1 MPSISNTFIKLL
13 LISLVE
19 MLLACDGSDSRRT
32 GYLEEGKALFKAGEY
47 KKARIAFDNAA
58 SVAPENSESRYQ
70 IAEELSKLGD
80 MQDALDQY
88 QIIVKQD
95 AKHLNARV
103 KLGQLYLLMSKN
115 DEAEKM
121 AREALAL
128 DGENTGALVL
138 MGGVLSAQNNSDAAF
153 VKAEQALQK
162 KPDDIPA
169 ILLLASLNAKI
180 GKVDKAISL
189 LQHNIEKYPDNV
201 AQRLLLA
208 NLYVQIKKLPKARE
222 SLESIIKIEPKQL
235 IHRKRLAMFFI
246 DSNQLDLAEN
256 VLRATVDD
264 LPEDAQAK
272 LNLVEFLATKRTP
285 EVAIAELIPM
295 IDEQP
300 DAFELRFKLADL
312 QFAQK
317 QLHDVEETLQ
327 ETVSLAKESRKADR
341 ARNKLARFYLAR
353 QRVKEASTLITE
365 VLANDP
371 GDVEALALRGE
382 IALADNRVVEAIT
395 GFRAILNDQPDNIK
409 VLKLLSAAH
418 LINKNPVL
426 ARENLEK
433 VLALTPKDEAARL
446 DLVNLLVQMGEAQLA
461 GQQLDAVFKLN
472 PNSKNGMEVLFK
484 IYLAQQQWPQAQQV
498 AKQLENNF
506 PDEAVGYYLSGLAYQ
521 AEAKFD
527 KSIPRFTL
535 ALQKQPQSVEPLN
548 QLINSYLQL
557 KQSDKALNKLN
568 EIVKAQP
575 DHFFAYNLMGGVY
588 THAKKFNDAAV
599 AFQKAIAIKPEW
611 TKPYR
616 NLALINRLQK
626 KPAEA
631 VKVLTTGIKN
641 TTNAAELINDLAQIY
656 HENGEHGKVIA
667 LYEEVY
673 KQNPDSLS
681 ALNSLAGYMAAYA
694 KDSASLKRLVQLAGP
709 LAQSNDPYLLDT
721 AAWIAYKQ
729 DDYEKAKQILLKVHT
744 LKPDI
749 AASNYHLGMVYLKLG
764 DKPQAKDY
772 LQKAIDSKA
781 DFNGLNEAKESLKT
795 LAAN

>member
-1 MPSISNTFIKLL
+1 MSSTSNSFIKLL
-13 LISLVE
+13 LINLVG
-19 MLLACDGSDSRRT
+19 MLLACDGSETRRT
-32 GYLEEGKALFKAGEY
+32 GYIEEGKSLFKAGEY
-47 KKARIAFDNAA
+47 KKAQVAFNKAA
-58 SVAPENSESRYQ
+58 AVEPENTGSRYQ

-80 MQDALDQY
+80 IQDALDQY

-95 AKHLNARV
+95 SEHLNSRV
-103 KLGQLYLLMSKN
+103 KLGQLYLLMSKT

-121 AREALAL
+121 AKEALAL
-128 DGENTGALVL
+128 DGENSAALVL

-169 ILLLASLNAKI
+169 ILLLASLNAKT
-180 GKVDKAISL
+180 GRLDKAIGL
-189 LQHNIEKYPDNV
+189 LQHNIDKYPENI

-208 NLYVQIKKLPKARE
+208 NLYLQTKALPKARD

-235 IHRKRLAMFFI
+235 IHRKRLAMFLI
-246 DSNQLDLAEN
+246 ESNQLDSAES
-256 VLRATVDD
+256 VLRTAVTD
-264 LPEDAQAK
+264 LPEDGQAK
-272 LNLVEFLATKRTP
+272 LILVEFLATKRTP

-300 DAFELRFKLADL
+300 DNYELRFKLADL
-312 QFAQK
+312 QLGQK
-317 QLHDVEETLQ
+317 QPDDVEETLKDVV
-327 ETVSLAKESRKADR
+327 ELAKEGQQADR
-341 ARNKLARFYLAR
+341 ARNKLARLYLAT
-353 QRVKEASTLITE
+353 QRSGQAKTLVKEI
-365 VLANDP
+365 LANNP
-371 GDVEALALRGE
+371 EDVDALVLRGE
-382 IALADNRVVEAIT
+382 IALADNRVAEAIT
-395 GFRAILNDQPDNIK
+395 VLRAVLSGQPDNIK
-409 VLKLLSAAH
+409 ALKLLSAAH
-418 LINKNPVL
+418 LLNKNPVL

-433 VLALTPKDEAARL
+433 ILAIAHKDEIARL
-446 DLVNLLVQMGEAQLA
+446 DLVNLLVQTGDV
-461 GQQLDAVFKLN
+461 QQAERHLSALFKLN
-472 PNSKNGMEVLFK
+472 PNSKNGLEALFK
-484 IYLAQQQWPQAQQV
+484 IYLAQQQWAQAQQV

-506 PDEAVGYYLSGLAYQ
+506 PDEATGYYLSGLAYQ
-521 AEAKFD
+521 AEGKFD

-575 DHFFAYNLMGGVY
+575 SHFFAYNLMGGVY
-588 THAKKFNDAAV
+588 THAKKLNDAAV

-616 NLALINRLQK
+616 NLALIDRLQK

-641 TTNAAELINDLAQIY
+641 TKNSAELINDLAQIY
-656 HENGEHGKVIA
+656 HENGEHDKVIA

-681 ALNSLAGYMAAYA
+681 AINSLASYMTAYA
-694 KDSASLKRLVQLAGP
+694 KDSASLKRLAQLAEP

-721 AAWIAYKQ
+721 AAWVAYKQ
-729 DDYEKAKQILLKVHT
+729 DNYEKAKQILLKVHA

-749 AASNYHLGMVYLKLG
+749 AASNYHLGMAYLKLG

-781 DFNGLNEAKESLKT
+781 NFNGLNEAKERLKT